1 MNTMSNYSITKL
13 ENGFTI
19 YELSESS
26 TSSSVRICPERG
38 GIAISLVLHGKEL
51 FYLDEATFLD
61 REANIRGG
69 NPILFPICG
78 QLTDAQYEWNGVIY
92 PMKNHG
98 VARIKPWEVAGSST
112 DGQASLTLILRSD
125 AQTLASYPFEF
136 ELEFTY
142 ILKDGKLRLEQ
153 QYRNHSNSAMPV
165 YAGFHP
171 YFATT
176 GKAVRYETDATS
188 YLDYNDMETK
198 PIEGAIDLAGKVESL
213 TLLDAKSR
221 EIAFPLDDSTR
232 VRMAYSDVFQYVVL
246 WSVEGKPFICVEPW
260 MAKTH
265 ELNRKEE
272 LPLIEPGATLEAW
285 LEIGR
290 EA

>member
-1 MNTMSNYSITKL
+1 MSNYHITKQL
-13 ENGFTI
+13 ENGFTL
-19 YELSESS
+19 YELTESS

-38 GIAISLVLHGKEL
+38 AIAISLVLNGKEL
-51 FYLDEATFLD
+51 FYLDKATFLD

-78 QLTDAQYEWNGVIY
+78 QLTDAQYEWNGTIY

-98 VARIKPWEVAGSST
+98 VARVKPWEVTASSSE
-112 DGQASLTLILRSD
+112 DQASLTLSLRSD
-125 AQTLASYPFEF
+125 AETLAAYPFAF

-142 ILKDGKLRLEQ
+142 ILKGGKLRLEQ
-153 QYRNHSNSAMPV
+153 HYRNHSDSAMPV

-176 GKAVRYETDATS
+176 NKALSYETDATRF
-188 YLDYNDMETK
+188 LDYNDMETK
-198 PIEGAIDLAGKVESL
+198 PIAGAIDLAGKVESL
-213 TLLDAKSR
+213 TLLDAHAR
-221 EIAFPLDDSTR
+221 EIAFPLDASTH
-232 VRMAYSDVFQYVVL
+232 VRMAYSDVFKYVVL
-246 WSVEGKPFICVEPW
+246 WSVEGKPFVCVEPW

-285 LEIGR
+285 LEISR
-290 EA
+290 DL